1 MCKLELFGP
10 GHFVGLGLRLKSEIN
25 SDSDSVRRSA
35 SYTINTSCEMLTS
48 LQYKCVNKQ
57 TNTLSPSPKGFQSP
71 KFSDSEVCG
80 LGLGRPKRS
89 VCNACNCFSCQLSA
103 VTILRQQLKNYVRYM
118 PLLRDSC

>member
-57 TNTLSPSPKGFQSP
+57 TNTESESEGFS
-71 KFSDSEVCG
+71 KSEIFG
-80 LGLGRPKRS
+80 LGSLRTRTRTSEK
-89 VCNACNCFSCQLSA
+89 VCVQ
-103 VTILRQQLKNYVRYM
+103 RM
-118 PLLRDSC
+118 